1 MSLPLT
7 VNKLPFLSNQ
17 GANGLQQN
25 SGSVPS
31 PAFGAIP
38 WTSAVDPSWIRQTVT
53 NLPIMDT
60 SWLANMVDP
69 QSIVQQLGNNYVSYS
84 NIPTDVWTWRHA
96 RQLQLSQGQSVPGI
110 FNNQPGTQQN
120 NPPVNQNPALTM
132 QAADQAYEH
141 SHFHHA
147 IDLYNQVLVHDPQN
161 AAAYNRRGLA
171 KAAIRDNPGAI
182 SDYTMAIGVA
192 PNFYN
197 AYLNRGNL
205 WMYAKDYNRALA
217 DYGKAIEINPT
228 NRAAYENRSELYV
241 LLGRHDLSLAD
252 REAVIRLEQARME
265 KLRPKPASY
274 PKRIAL
280 VLGNDDYPGEANDL
294 HGGPLRDAQQVT
306 QQLQKS
312 GFNVLTGFNLTG
324 PQTEEKVAQLVET
337 LRQNPGSVSLIY
349 YSGHGGAINGNN
361 YLIPVEYT
369 GNNANEVLK
378 NAVSVDYLLQQLKL
392 APSAFNMIFLD
403 ACRTRLENGLPG
415 NKNAYTSL
423 TFKSVL
429 SSPSGRGGFQGIGD
443 DYQPV
448 FSSQSNSPA
457 VEDWNVQNIPV
468 QNIGTAS
475 KRWEVEPGPAL
486 TNTWVEYASRPDTI
500 AVQTD
505 GQGLYTKYLLK
516 YMDQP
521 GLNLEEVSMYTN
533 YALEKDPDAIAQN
546 QHARTQTDLSKTEPL
561 AESFYFK
568 QPMAYTPKATFN
580 KQFGI

>member
-1 MSLPLT
+1 
-7 VNKLPFLSNQ
+7 LSNQ
-17 GANGLQQN
+17 GTNGLQQN
-25 SGSVPS
+25 SGSVPY
-31 PAFGAIP
+31 PAFGAVP

-53 NLPIMDT
+53 NLPMMDT

-69 QSIVQQLGNNYVSYS
+69 QSLVQQLGNNYVSYS
-84 NIPTDVWTWRHA
+84 SIPTDVWTWRHA
-96 RQLQLSQGQSVPGI
+96 RQLQMSQGQSVPGMLT
-110 FNNQPGTQQN
+110 NQPGLTPQQS
-120 NPPVNQNPALTM
+120 NPPANQNPALTM

-141 SHFHHA
+141 SRFHHA
-147 IDLYNQVLVHDPQN
+147 IALYNQFLAHDPQN
-161 AAAYNRRGLA
+161 ASAYNRRGLA

-205 WMYAKDYNRALA
+205 WMYAKDYDRSLA

-228 NRAAYENRSELYV
+228 NRAAYENRSELYG
-241 LLGRHDLSLAD
+241 LLGRRDLSLKD
-252 REAVIRLEQARME
+252 RETVIRLEQARMD

-274 PKRIAL
+274 PQRIAL

-306 QQLQKS
+306 KELQKS

-392 APSAFNMIFLD
+392 APSTFNMIFLD

-415 NKNAYTSL
+415 NAGAGRNGT
-423 TFKSVL
+423 
-429 SSPSGRGGFQGIGD
+429 PSFR
-443 DYQPV
+443 
-448 FSSQSNSPA
+448 SQCNSPP
-457 VEDWNVQNIPV
+457 VDDWNVQNAPPP
-468 QNIGTAS
+468 QNLRTAS

-486 TNTWVEYASRPDTI
+486 TNTWVEYASRPNTI

-568 QPMAYTPKATFN
+568 QPMAYTPAKPQPTA
-580 KQFGI
+580 QRAV